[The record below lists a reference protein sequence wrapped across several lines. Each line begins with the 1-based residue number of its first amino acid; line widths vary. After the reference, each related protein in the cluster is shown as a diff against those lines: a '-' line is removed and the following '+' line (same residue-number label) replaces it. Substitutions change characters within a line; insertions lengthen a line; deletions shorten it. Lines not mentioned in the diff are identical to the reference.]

1 MVNKI
6 MALAIVAGILAFGL
20 AGCGNSSASNVSSS
34 SEASAQSATQV
45 SESSSAEIQD
55 STVFGDPQIVNVLS
69 GSGSVIGTCS
79 IFHAPKS
86 DCTKENLEK
95 WCAEYVQDSTDNW
108 CVIVYSDDSD
118 HGVYANNGMLQVS
131 VGLEKDDN
139 DGSYMVS
146 ESDESTLYV
155 YDQKTKTLK

>member
-1 MVNKI
+1 MSMKTI
-6 MALAIVAGILAFGL
+6 AIVALGCILASGL
-20 AGCGNSSASNVSSS
+20 VGCGNSSASKVS
-34 SEASAQSATQV
+34 SAQSSEQI
-45 SESSSAEIQD
+45 SESSSEESHI

-69 GSGSVIGTCS
+69 GSGSVIGTS
-79 IFHAPKS
+79 SVFHAPKS

-118 HGVYANNGMLQVS
+118 HGVYANNGMVQVG